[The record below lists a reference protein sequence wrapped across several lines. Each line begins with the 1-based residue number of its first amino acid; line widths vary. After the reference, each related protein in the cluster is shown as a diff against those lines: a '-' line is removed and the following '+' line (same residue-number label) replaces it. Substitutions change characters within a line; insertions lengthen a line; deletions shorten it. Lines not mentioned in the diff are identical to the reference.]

1 MAISNFRD
9 KNTPD
14 GVPQYTFWPQVKI
27 NGTWTAQA
35 NNLVHSV
42 NILPTP
48 PPFLQKLLDR
58 IGLSIIGY
66 AKDIAKAFSI
76 PADNDDSSVNLALLG
91 LMKETKSSHY

>member
-1 MAISNFRD
+1 MAISQFRD

-14 GVPQYTFWPQVKI
+14 GIPQYTFWPQAKV

-35 NNLVHSV
+35 KNLVHSV

-48 PPFLQKLLDR
+48 PPFLQKLLDAV
-58 IGLSIIGY
+58 GLSILGQ
-66 AKDIAKAFSI
+66 AKDIAKAFCI

-91 LMKETKSSHY
+91 FLQ

>member
-1 MAISNFRD
+1 MAISQFRD

-14 GVPQYTFWPQVKI
+14 GIPQYTFWPQAKV

-35 NNLVHSV
+35 KNLVHSV

-48 PPFLQKLLDR
+48 PPFLQKLLDAV
-58 IGLSIIGY
+58 GLSILGY

-91 LMKETKSSHY
+91 LLQ